1 VNPLEAQVVAQ
12 IWRVIVDESTKYPS
26 RARAEDP
33 SETQEEY
40 DQPVGAT
47 EEEELAEADVAT
59 LVEVEVTMVVVVVV
73 VVVDLIDEDVKTIM
87 A

>member
-1 VNPLEAQVVAQ
+1 MDAQVVAQ
-12 IWRVIVDESTKYPS
+12 IWRVIVGESTKYPS

-40 DQPVGAT
+40 DQPVGATT

-73 VVVDLIDEDVKTIM
+73 VVVELIDEDVKTIM